1 MDTEINKEAA
11 SESGEST
18 GAPVDSEKKPAASEA
33 PESPEN
39 EKRRRDVQ
47 NFSTIA
53 AQLQA
58 QRRFAEAFEYYSR
71 CKTACEKLSD
81 REGMALHLKNMAT
94 MKESLAEFDPALE
107 YYREAKALFNELGN
121 KEEFGEI
128 VDRIAKTLYKDRKF
142 DEAITEYREALDF
155 GCTGGDLHNNM
166 GFISLASQKLSEAR
180 EFLEKA
186 REVRTE
192 EKSDFLDITLNN
204 LGTVAYLEKKFEDAK
219 KLFESALEE
228 NRRKVKDDRTIQFVV
243 FANEKHLKEGI
254 LSFECYN
261 DVLTRATEHLNLA
274 ATLTQLGE
282 KEKAIEHCAQ
292 AQALDP
298 DKPYLYLASAWLY
311 LAVDDKDRALQYFKR
326 VLSVDPTQ
334 SRLKEVVDT
343 INPYAFTKIGR
354 NELCPCGSGA
364 KFKKCHGKGL

>member
-1 MDTEINKEAA
+1 MDAEITKDSTNENEEKTETSVSAESKPQA
-11 SESGEST
+11 SEVT
-18 GAPVDSEKKPAASEA
+18 
-33 PESPEN
+33 ESPEN
-39 EKRRRDVQ
+39 EKRKRDIQ

-58 QRRFAEAFEYYSR
+58 QRRFSEAFEYYHR
-71 CKTACEKLSD
+71 CKIACEKLSD

-107 YYREAKALFNELGN
+107 YYHEAKVLFKELEN

-142 DEAITEYREALDF
+142 DEAIAEYKEAIDF

-166 GFISLASQKLSEAR
+166 GFISLASQNFTEAR
-180 EFLEKA
+180 EYLEKA
-186 REVRTE
+186 REVRTQ
-192 EKSDFLDITLNN
+192 EKSEFLDITLNN
-204 LGTVAYLEKKFEDAK
+204 LGTAAYLEKKYEDAK
-219 KLFESALEE
+219 NLFTSALEE
-228 NRRKVKDDRTIQFVV
+228 NKRKVKDDRTIQFVV
-243 FANEKHLKEGI
+243 FANEKHQKEGI

-261 DVLTRATEHLNLA
+261 DVLTLASEHLNLA

-282 KEKAIEHCAQ
+282 KEKAIEHCAK

-326 VLSVDPTQ
+326 VISVDPSQ
-334 SRLKEVVDT
+334 SKLKEVVDT
-343 INPYAFTKIGR
+343 INPYAFVKVGR

>member
-1 MDTEINKEAA
+1 MDTETTREEAGEKEQKTESSVDGENKPQA
-11 SESGEST
+11 S
-18 GAPVDSEKKPAASEA
+18 DEK
-33 PESPEN
+33 ESPEI
-39 EKRRRDVQ
+39 EKRKRDIQ

-58 QRRFAEAFEYYSR
+58 QRRFSEAFEYYHR
-71 CKTACEKLSD
+71 CKVACEKLSD
-81 REGMALHLKNMAT
+81 REGTALHLKNMAT

-107 YYREAKALFNELGN
+107 YYHEAKVIFKELEN

-128 VDRIAKTLYKDRKF
+128 IDRIAKTLYKDRKF
-142 DEAITEYREALDF
+142 DEAIAEYREAIDF

-166 GFISLASQKLSEAR
+166 GFISLASQKLVEAR

-186 REVRTE
+186 REVRSE
-192 EKSDFLDITLNN
+192 EKSEFLDITLNN
-204 LGTVAYLEKKFEDAK
+204 LGTVSYLEKKYEDAK
-219 KLFESALEE
+219 SLFTSALEE
-228 NRRKVKDDRTIQFVV
+228 NKRKIKDDRTIQFVV

-261 DVLTRATEHLNLA
+261 DVLTRASEHLNLA
-274 ATLTQLGE
+274 ATLSQLGE

-311 LAVDDKDRALQYFKR
+311 LAVEDKDRALQYFKR

-334 SRLKEVVDT
+334 SKLKEVVDT
-343 INPYAFTKIGR
+343 LNPYAFVKVGR